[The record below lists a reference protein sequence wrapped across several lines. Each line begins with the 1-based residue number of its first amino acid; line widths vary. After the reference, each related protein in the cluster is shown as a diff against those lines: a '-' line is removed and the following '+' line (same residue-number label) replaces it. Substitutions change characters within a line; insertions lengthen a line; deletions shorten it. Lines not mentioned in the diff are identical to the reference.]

1 VYLKKLESFTVNK
14 IVIALETMNIG
25 KVLFLAYA
33 DGTVEYRDRLTMT
46 ETFNDGDLDRVWHL
60 SQIGFS
66 YPDDDP
72 CMCSHPITCN
82 RTKNEKAFKSR
93 YLPATVL
100 WCRLE
105 MMER

>member
-14 IVIALETMNIG
+14 IIIALETMNIG

-33 DGTVEYRDRLTMT
+33 DGSVEYRDRLTMT

-66 YPDDDP
+66 YPNDDP
-72 CMCSHPITCN
+72 CMCPLPITYN
-82 RTKNEKAFKSR
+82 RANNEKVFKLHC
-93 YLPATVL
+93 LPATAL
-100 WCRLE
+100 LYRLE
-105 MMER
+105 MMGR